1 MLNTREEH
9 IMRKLLIVGAVFL
22 GGLVIAQAVQKSL
35 NITID
40 GAASSE
46 KAIVVAGKS
55 YVPLAALKSLG
66 VSAVTSGNTLALS
79 RAGAA
84 STTPVKPSDTGAAGT
99 QQLSGGAGVFGKAA
113 TLGKL
118 SPLNFT
124 LRSLEYLVGRVA
136 IGQNV
141 WVSNAK
147 QKLLLVRFTAQ
158 NPQKGKDV
166 QLDNASFVFTVVD
179 SNNVSVTP
187 DWAGSEIAI
196 ARDNDFTP
204 LNTPL
209 KPGQRLDVYT
219 VFIVPNDVSV
229 PKLLVERWNERQA
242 GVLRFD
248 LTGKIKPL
256 AAPFAADSTGIKSLE
271 QINAQI
277 GTYYP
282 VGKTDMRLESA
293 QISTLEPGDVL
304 PGEGKRFVRLNF
316 GFRNPMPK
324 GAPNTGVGMCG
335 AEGFILEFTDSDN
348 ERQVTSSCATSF
360 LKVSRNENGDAD
372 LAPGQEVKL
381 RYLFEVPSGV
391 AAAKLM
397 VYTEPSIRY
406 VYDIGSA
413 K

>member
-1 MLNTREEH
+1 
-9 IMRKLLIVGAVFL
+9 MRKYLAVGVLLF
-22 GGLVIAQAVQKSL
+22 GGFVIAQAVQKSL
-35 NITID
+35 KITIN
-40 GAASSE
+40 GAASTE

-66 VSAVTSGNTLALS
+66 VNAVASGNTLALS

-84 STTPVKPSDTGAAGT
+84 NTTPAKPNDTGAAGT
-99 QQLSGGAGVFGKAA
+99 QQLSGGVGAFGKAA
-113 TLGKL
+113 TLGKQ

-124 LRSLEYLVGRVA
+124 LRSLEYMVGRVA

-147 QKLLLVRFTAQ
+147 QKLLLMRFTAQ
-158 NPQKGKDV
+158 NPQSGKDV
-166 QLDNASFVFTVVD
+166 QLNNASFVFTVVD

-187 DWAGSEIAI
+187 EWTGSEIAI

-204 LNTPL
+204 VDTAL

-219 VFIVPNDVSV
+219 VFAVPNDVSV
-229 PKLLVERWNERQA
+229 PKLVVERWNERPA
-242 GVLRFD
+242 GVLRYD

-282 VGKTDMRLESA
+282 VGKADMRLESA
-293 QISTLEPGDVL
+293 QISKLEVGDVV
-304 PGEGKRFVRLNF
+304 PSEGKRFVRLNF
-316 GFRNPMPK
+316 AFRNPMPW
-324 GAPNTGVGMCG
+324 GAPNAFVGMCG
-335 AEGFILEFTDSDN
+335 GEGFILEFTDSDN
-348 ERQVTSSCATSF
+348 ERQVTSSCGTSF
-360 LKVSRNENGDAD
+360 LKVSRNENGDGD

-381 RYLFEVPSGV
+381 RYFFEVPNGV
-391 AAAKLM
+391 AAAKLT
-397 VYTEPSIRY
+397 VYTEQSIRY
-406 VYDIGSA
+406 VYDIGIA